1 MSFLNKVVIVT
12 GSSSG
17 IGAATAIE
25 FSKEGAHVV
34 LVGRNKEK
42 LKNIRDQCVN
52 VGKEPLV
59 LVADVTKEDEA
70 KSVIDKTITTY
81 GKLDVL
87 VNNAGTTREVDIL
100 NKNFMEAYDL
110 VININLRAVVF
121 LTHLAIPHLIDTKG
135 NIVNISSSY
144 AKICVPKTIPYCT
157 SKAGLNYFTRC
168 VAARLAPLNVR
179 VNIVSPGPT
188 RTDIIENSGRKNLTW
203 DMIGETTPLKRVSE
217 PKEIAETVLFL
228 ASEKAKSITGADYA
242 VDNGT
247 TL

>member
-42 LKNIRDQCVN
+42 LKNIRNQCVN

-59 LVADVTKEDEA
+59 LVADFTKEDEA

-110 VININLRAVVF
+110 VININLRAAVY
-121 LTHLAIPHLIDTKG
+121 LTHLAMPHLIDTKG

-144 AKICVPKTIPYCT
+144 AKIHVAKSISYCT
-157 SKAGLNYFTRC
+157 SKAGLNHFTRC
-168 VAARLAPLNVR
+168 IAARLAPLNVR
-179 VNIVSPGPT
+179 VNIVSPGPV
-188 RTDIIENSGRKNLTW
+188 RTDILENSGMTNYTW
-203 DMIGETTPLKRVSE
+203 DMVGETTPLKRVSE
-217 PKEIAETVLFL
+217 PEEIAETVLFL

>member
-1 MSFLNKVVIVT
+1 MSFLNKVVVVT

-17 IGAATAIE
+17 IGAATAKE

-34 LVGRNKEK
+34 IVGRNEEK
-42 LKNIRDQCVN
+42 LKNVRDQCDN

-59 LVADVTKEDEA
+59 LVADITKEDEA

-87 VNNAGTTREVDIL
+87 VNNAGMSREVDIL
-100 NKNFMEAYDL
+100 DKNFMEDYDRIITL
-110 VININLRAVVF
+110 NLRSAVY
-121 LTHLAIPHLIDTKG
+121 LTHLAIPHLIVTKG
-135 NIVNISSSY
+135 NIVNISSAF
-144 AKICVPKTIPYCT
+144 AKIHVANAIPYCT
-157 SKAGLNYFTRC
+157 SKAGLNHFTKC
-168 VAARLAPLNVR
+168 VAARLAPLNIR
-179 VNIVSPGPT
+179 VNIVSPGPV
-188 RTDIIENSGRKNLTW
+188 RTDILENSGMTNYTW
-203 DMIGETTPLKRVSE
+203 DMVGETTPLKRVSE
-217 PKEIAETVLFL
+217 PEEIAETVLFL